1 MDQPKNLQQRTKK
14 YSLDIIKVFQ
24 SLPKTTEAQIL
35 GKQLLRSGTSVGA
48 NTRSAF
54 RGRSGKEFRAKLSI
68 VVEEADEAIFW
79 LELIKES
86 GILVCDDLEN
96 LIEES
101 DALVSIFISIIK
113 KNAES

>member
-14 YSLDIIKVFQ
+14 YSLDIIKLFQ
-24 SLPKTTEAQIL
+24 NLPKTSEAQTL

-54 RGRSGKEFRAKLSI
+54 RGRSGREFKAKLGI

-86 GILVCDDLEN
+86 GILVCDDLDS
-96 LIEES
+96 LVQES
-101 DALVSIFISIIK
+101 DALVSIFVSIPK